1 MKKLIY
7 TALLTLTG
15 LSASAQQSKGINLE
29 NFSGLSVSGAASV
42 KYRVSDTNK
51 IILSGNEN
59 DFSKVEY
66 AIENSVLMIKTKGT
80 PKEPLRITVLGNPLN
95 NITVSGAASVRGM
108 GLLNTN
114 SLKIDATGAGR
125 VEMNVNNTKTDI
137 IGNGASTVE
146 LKGNSKR
153 LHITNTGAATVK
165 TYDLDADT
173 CIIEAS
179 GASTTKV
186 TALQKISIN
195 ATSASTVK
203 FKGDPKE
210 VSAEGG
216 IASKI
221 VRIGDDDSMRSLNPN
236 DSTTNKTTF
245 RYKNKQIIIIE
256 GGHDGKDTVKHSK
269 NDDLT
274 RKHWQGL
281 WMGFAGYTNPAMGF
295 SMNKPYEFMSLDYAR
310 SYNFQ
315 WNLGQKN
322 FNLYKK
328 YIQLSTGVGLQFN
341 NLKFEYNT
349 RLNADSAFTWGN
361 IDSSNT
367 FNYRKNRFKQTY
379 VTVPLLLNF
388 NSSKSLKHNLH
399 FTAGVVGK
407 YLLNSRTKT
416 VLTRVSDEYTFRRKD
431 SYNLNP
437 FQVDAYASIGYRNFT
452 IYAQYALT
460 EMFKKGQGA
469 QLYPF
474 SAGIRLISFD

>member
-7 TALLTLTG
+7 TALIAISGFVSMAQKTKEISLPNFTG
-15 LSASAQQSKGINLE
+15 ITA
-29 NFSGLSVSGAASV
+29 SGAASI
-42 KYRVSDTNK
+42 KYQISDSSK
-51 IILSGNEN
+51 LVLSGNES
-59 DFSKVEY
+59 DFSKIEY
-66 AIENSVLMIKTKGT
+66 STENNILNIKTKGT
-80 PKEPLRITVLGNPLN
+80 FKDPLKIMLYGSPLN
-95 NITVSGAASVRGM
+95 DITVSGAASVKGG
-108 GLLNTN
+108 GLLQVN

-125 VEMNVNNTKTDI
+125 VELNIQTQKTTI
-137 IGNGASTVE
+137 LSNGASVVE
-146 LKGNSKR
+146 LKGQTKM
-153 LHITNTGAATVK
+153 LQVLNTGAANVK
-165 TYDLDADT
+165 TYELDADT
-173 CIIEAS
+173 CSIEAS
-179 GASTTKV
+179 GASATRV
-186 TALQKISIN
+186 TALQKININ
-195 ATSASTVK
+195 ATGASTVR
-203 FKGDPKE
+203 FKGEPKE
-210 VSAEGG
+210 VSAEAGS
-216 IASKI
+216 ASKI
-221 VRIGDDDSMRSLNPN
+221 MKIGSDEKARSLNPQ
-236 DSTTNKTTF
+236 DSSQSKTTF
-245 RYKNKQIIIIE
+245 RYKNKQIIIIDNE
-256 GGHDGKDTVKHSK
+256 DGDSDTSKIK
-269 NDDLT
+269 NDHELT

-281 WMGFAGYTNPAMGF
+281 WMGFAGYTNPSMAF
-295 SMNKPYEFMSLDYAR
+295 SMSKPYDFMTLDYAR

-349 RLNADSAFTWGN
+349 RLNADSAFTWGT

-379 VTVPLLLNF
+379 LTVPLLLNF
-388 NSSKSLKHNLH
+388 NSSKSLKNNVH

-407 YLLNSRTKT
+407 YLLNSKTKII
-416 VLTRVSDEYTFRRKD
+416 LTRVSDEYTFRRKD

-474 SAGIRLISFD
+474 SAGIRLVSFD

>member
-7 TALLTLTG
+7 TALITLTG
-15 LSASAQQSKGINLE
+15 LAANAQQSKETVLQ
-29 NFSGLSVSGAASV
+29 NFKGLSASGSASV
-42 KYRVSDTNK
+42 KYRVSDTSK
-51 IILSGNEN
+51 LILTGNEN

-66 AIENSVLMIKTKGT
+66 AVENEVLIIKTKGT
-80 PKEPLRITVLGNPLN
+80 MKEPLRITVLGNPVN
-95 NITVSGAASVRGM
+95 NITASGAAGIKGL
-108 GLLNTN
+108 GLLTVNT
-114 SLKIDATGAGR
+114 LKLDATGAAR
-125 VEMNVNNTKTDI
+125 VEMNINASKTAV
-137 IGNGASTVE
+137 IGNGASAIE
-146 LKGNSKR
+146 LKGTSKQ
-153 LHITNTGAATVK
+153 LHVVNTGAATVK

-173 CIIEAS
+173 CVVEAS

-195 ATSASTVK
+195 ATGASTVK
-203 FKGDPKE
+203 FKGEPKE

-216 IASKI
+216 TASKI
-221 VRIGDDDSMRSLNPN
+221 VKIGSDDKASSLNPQ
-236 DSTTNKTTF
+236 DSSHNKTTF
-245 RYKNKQIIIIE
+245 RYKNKQIIIIDGE
-256 GGHDGKDTVKHSK
+256 DDGKDTVKHSK

-295 SMNKPYEFMSLDYAR
+295 SMNKPYDFMTLDYAR
-310 SYNFQ
+310 SFNFQ

-349 RLNADSAFTWGN
+349 RLNADSAFTWGT
-361 IDSSNT
+361 IDSSNY

-388 NSSKSLKHNLH
+388 NSSKSLKNNVH

-407 YLLNSRTKT
+407 YLLNSKTKAI
-416 VLTRVSDEYTFRRKD
+416 LTRVSDEFTFRRKD
-431 SYNLNP
+431 GYNLNP

-452 IYAQYALT
+452 LYAQYALT
-460 EMFKKGQGA
+460 EMFKKGKGA
-469 QLYPF
+469 ELYPF
-474 SAGIRLISFD
+474 SVGIRLVSFD